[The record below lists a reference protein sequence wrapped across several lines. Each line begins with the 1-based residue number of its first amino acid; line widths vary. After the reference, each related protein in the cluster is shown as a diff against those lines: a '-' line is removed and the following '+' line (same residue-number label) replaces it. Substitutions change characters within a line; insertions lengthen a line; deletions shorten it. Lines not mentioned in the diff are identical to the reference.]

1 MEINDPNGDQSSIWY
16 VTNGLLVQE
25 MITGQLQLGDV
36 GFETHDPAQ
45 VNVTG
50 DLDDANAPTYVTFAS
65 LLDSPPFPAD
75 STITRTL
82 DRNGNIGDD
91 PGLAA
96 YGVTVGSPVV
106 ETKHTVASAFWDF
119 MNSSGPVLENGS
131 LHDAPLF
138 QNPFY
143 ATGYPISEPYWTR
156 VKVGGDMKW
165 VLAQAFERRVLT
177 YTPDNPDG
185 WRVEAGNVGQH
196 YYQWRYSQLGTSPIP
211 ASSPVAHGFDPG
223 KYTGQGDRYN
233 CSDFASQ
240 AEVQAVLRA
249 DPSDRNR
256 LDKDGNGIAC
266 ERAVL
271 VRRISYL

>member
-1 MEINDPNGDQSSIWY
+1 MVLLLSTIAAFRAAAAPICDPAFQRNWERTDQPVAEQRVSLTWMWGPEGNTPALVEPYDVYDGLDSSQQVQTHRIMRTVQYFDKSRMEINDPNGDQSSIWY

-50 DLDDANAPTYVTFAS
+50 DPDDANAPTYVTFAS
-65 LLDSPPFPAD
+65 LLDSPPFPAG

-106 ETKHTVASAFWDF
+106 ETKHTVPSAFWDF
-119 MNSSGPVLENGS
+119 MNSSGPVLENGT

-156 VKVGGDMKW
+156 VKVGGDMK
-165 VLAQAFERRVLT
+165 
-177 YTPDNPDG
+177 
-185 WRVEAGNVGQH
+185 
-196 YYQWRYSQLGTSPIP
+196 
-211 ASSPVAHGFDPG
+211 
-223 KYTGQGDRYN
+223 
-233 CSDFASQ
+233 
-240 AEVQAVLRA
+240 
-249 DPSDRNR
+249 
-256 LDKDGNGIAC
+256 
-266 ERAVL
+266 
-271 VRRISYL
+271 